1 MRITFRSALT
11 AAAIR
16 TAATAALADPVS
28 VPERLMGDLQADLDL
43 ADFQAAGI
51 VRNLAPET
59 GNSRY
64 LRQLKLFIPL
74 QNPSD

>member
-1 MRITFRSALT
+1 MRITFRAALT

-28 VPERLMGDLQADLDL
+28 ATETLIGSLQKGLDL